1 MSKLNVQQIEGLLSN
16 SYNIT
21 VDKAAALNFTQG
33 SQLSFTTLGT
43 SHMVVPYGTTTE
55 WDTQQREFQRTFLEG
70 QMRWNTTDSQ
80 LQVYAGGWCNM
91 TTGTA
96 LGEIGSQDNPAV
108 DGNAIYAASKPSGIY
123 WIQPEGQTAYQMYV
137 NNDDNGGGWVL
148 CVHARTSTCQDHM
161 TNSSVRISGTTG
173 PRTSDTST
181 TKMADSW
188 IQALRNGSS
197 YTGNTAYWMH
207 ALDFGPKNV
216 FIQSEATVDLL
227 SSASNDNPR
236 TRISTSYQGGLSDRG
251 PNTGTRGFGDHHTSG
266 GTYFAYGRHPES
278 GNNCGFRSDSN
289 GASNGYLWV
298 K

>member
-1 MSKLNVQQIEGLLSN
+1 MEN
-16 SYNIT
+16 SYNVT
-21 VDKAAALNFTQG
+21 VHKDSAISFQTGA
-33 SQLSFTTLGT
+33 QLTMDTLST
-43 SHMVVPYGTTTE
+43 SHMIVPYGTNTE
-55 WDTQQREFQRTFLEG
+55 WDAQVKVNQKSYVNG
-70 QMRWNTTDSQ
+70 QMRWNSTDQQ
-80 LQVYAGGWCNM
+80 LQVYYNGWMNLI
-91 TTGTA
+91 TGA
-96 LGEIGSQDNPAV
+96 AVGELGSQDNPAV
-108 DGNAIYAASKPSGIY
+108 DGNALMRAGKASGIY
-123 WIQPEGQTAYQMYV
+123 WIQPFGQDAYQMYV

-148 CVHARTSTCQDHM
+148 CVHARTSTCQEHM
-161 TNSSVRISGTTG
+161 TNGAVRISGTTG
-173 PRTSDTST
+173 PRTNNTST

-188 IQALRNGSS
+188 IQALRNSSS

-236 TRISTSYQGGLSDRG
+236 TRVSTTYQGGLSDRG
-251 PNTGTRGFGDHHTSG
+251 PNSGTRGFGDHHTSG
-266 GTYFAYGRHPES
+266 GTYFAYGRHPEQ

>member
-1 MSKLNVQQIEGLLSN
+1 MKLNVGEIRGLLAN

-21 VDKAAALNFTQG
+21 VPSDSAISFATGA
-33 SQLSFTTLGT
+33 QLTHSTLST
-43 SHMVVPYGTTTE
+43 SHMVVPYGTTVE
-55 WDTQQREFQRTFLEG
+55 WDNQVRVHQKDFLNG
-70 QMRWNTTDSQ
+70 QIRWNTTDQQ
-80 LQVYAGGWCNM
+80 LQVYYNGWMNLV
-91 TTGTA
+91 TGISV
-96 LGEIGSQDNPAV
+96 GDIGSQQNPAV
-108 DGNAIYAASKPSGIY
+108 DGNAIMRAGKSSGIY

-161 TNSSVRISGTTG
+161 TNSAVNISGTTG
-173 PRTSDTST
+173 PRTNNTST

-197 YTGNTAYWMH
+197 YTGTTAYWMH

-216 FIQSEATVDLL
+216 FISSIATVDLL

-236 TRISTSYQGGLSDRG
+236 TRISTTYQGSLSDRG
-251 PNTGTRGFGDHHTSG
+251 PNSGTRGFGDHHTSG

-278 GNNCGFRSDSN
+278 GNNCGFREDSN

>member
-1 MSKLNVQQIEGLLSN
+1 MEN
-16 SYNIT
+16 SYNVT
-21 VDKAAALNFTQG
+21 VHKDSAISFQTGA
-33 SQLSFTTLGT
+33 QLTMDTLST
-43 SHMVVPYGTTTE
+43 SHMIVPYGTNTE
-55 WDTQQREFQRTFLEG
+55 WDAQVRVHQKNYVNG
-70 QMRWNTTDSQ
+70 QMRWNSTDQQ
-80 LQVYAGGWCNM
+80 LQVYYNGWMNLI
-91 TTGTA
+91 TGA
-96 LGEIGSQDNPAV
+96 AVGELGSQDNPAV
-108 DGNAIYAASKPSGIY
+108 DGNALMRAGKASGIY
-123 WIQPEGQTAYQMYV
+123 WIQPFGQDAYQMYV

-148 CVHARTSTCQDHM
+148 CVHARTSTCQEHM
-161 TNSSVRISGTTG
+161 TNGAVRISGTTG
-173 PRTSDTST
+173 PRTNNTST

-188 IQALRNGSS
+188 IQALRNSSS

-236 TRISTSYQGGLSDRG
+236 TRVSTTYQGGLSDRG
-251 PNTGTRGFGDHHTSG
+251 PNSGTRGFGDHHTSG
-266 GTYFAYGRHPES
+266 GTYFAYGRHPEQ

>member
-1 MSKLNVQQIEGLLSN
+1 MI
-16 SYNIT
+16 
-21 VDKAAALNFTQG
+21 
-33 SQLSFTTLGT
+33 
-43 SHMVVPYGTTTE
+43 VPYGTNTE
-55 WDTQQREFQRTFLEG
+55 WDAQVRVHQKSYVNG
-70 QMRWNTTDSQ
+70 QMRWNSTDQQ
-80 LQVYAGGWCNM
+80 LQVYYNGWMNLI
-91 TTGTA
+91 TGA
-96 LGEIGSQDNPAV
+96 AVGELGSQDNPAV
-108 DGNAIYAASKPSGIY
+108 DGNALMRAGKASGIY
-123 WIQPEGQTAYQMYV
+123 WIQPFGQSAYQMYV

-148 CVHARTSTCQDHM
+148 CVHARTSTCQEHM
-161 TNSSVRISGTTG
+161 TNGAVRISGTTG

-181 TKMADSW
+181 SKMADSW
-188 IQALRNGSS
+188 IQALRNSSS

-236 TRISTSYQGGLSDRG
+236 TRVSTTYQGGLSDRG
-251 PNTGTRGFGDHHTSG
+251 PNSGTRGFGDHHTSG
-266 GTYFAYGRHPES
+266 GTYFAYGRHPEQ